1 MPVLSSLFAR
11 KALSLNTGASASD
24 SMSWLDRMFATTD
37 VITPASSM
45 QRTAVYSSTTIIAQ
59 SIGTLPVRFVARDDK
74 QRTTQYPEAV
84 RALWTEPNPD
94 QTRNA
99 FWETCVMSLLLWGN
113 FYGVPV
119 RNDRGDLIAI
129 WPLDPDRL
137 WEIERAA
144 DGVTLLY
151 HVHGFESPLVNT
163 PGKPHQMLHIKGI
176 TLPGRIQGISP
187 ITQARLTLDL
197 NQSAEMHAARFLSQ
211 GVHMSGTIEVPTDLT
226 REAAEELWAA
236 FQMRHGGND
245 NAGKVGILTGGAS
258 FKTITIPPSE
268 LQFLEQMEFSDKR
281 IYSIYRVPAFLIG
294 QAIDAGAYAGA
305 GLEEQE
311 KAYAKYT
318 LQPWI
323 TKIEQ
328 SIEAT
333 FLRDTNVQMKFNM
346 NAHLRPN
353 TRDRAEFYSRMFAIG
368 VYSQNDIREKED
380 EAPIEGGDTYYVPL
394 NYAPTGAPPVT
405 EGSR

>member
-197 NQSAEMHAARFLSQ
+197 NQSAELHAARFLSQ

-394 NYAPTGAPPVT
+394 NYTATGAPPVT